1 MKLLQSPKVIGE
13 IDYSRMAEILPLKAW
28 RYAEALTPKMEELT
42 APLFDVVS
50 TRQRQLLYENPLNS
64 IHLSVP
70 QGNNP
75 SQNALETLIKWKSE
89 GVIQQDTLPGIYV
102 YYQYF
107 RLPGEHDER
116 CRKGFITQIKA
127 YDWSEEVILRHENT
141 IVSAVNDRIDLLK
154 TTQIQAS
161 PTHGLYEDKDEQ
173 LEYYMDEAISNPL
186 YELEDYQ
193 GVREVMGIIQNPEII
208 KHFLKVLKDKQV
220 ILADGH
226 HRIEGA
232 IEYRKSM
239 RGKLPDKKWKGYD
252 YHLMYLTNTSGNHLK
267 ILPTHRLYYGL
278 ELTHVD
284 CLGKIQEW
292 FQVKKFADP
301 EELGAYAFHKPHT
314 FGLVMGEESYTLQL
328 KSEMMDQL
336 NVHLPESIRQLDLSV
351 LHEVLFGRIL
361 GIPVA
366 EQRNSDQI
374 FYERNF
380 SKCIQQV
387 RSGQA
392 SFAIITRELELEQV
406 LEVCRSG
413 QVMPQKSTYFYPKAL
428 GGLLFA
434 SIKQDE
440 FDFEYESFL

>member
-1 MKLLQSPKVIGE
+1 
-13 IDYSRMAEILPLKAW
+13 MAEILPLKAW
-28 RYAEALTPKMEELT
+28 RYAEYLTPKMEELT

-50 TRQRQLLYENPLNS
+50 PKQRQLLYENPLNS

-70 QGNNP
+70 QGDDP
-75 SQNALETLIKWKSE
+75 ALNALETLRKWKAD
-89 GVIQQDTLPGIYV
+89 GIIQQDKKPGIYV

-107 RLPGEHDER
+107 RLPGEPNER
-116 CRKGFITQIKA
+116 CRKGFIAQIKA
-127 YDWSEEVILRHENT
+127 YDWSEGVILRHENT

-154 TTQIQAS
+154 KTQIQAS
-161 PTHGLYEDKDEQ
+161 PTHGLYEDPEEQ
-173 LEYYMDEAISNPL
+173 LENYMDAAISNPL

-193 GVREVMGIIQNPEII
+193 GVREAMAVIQDPEII
-208 KHFLKVLKDKQV
+208 KIFLKVLKNKQV

-239 RGKLPDKKWKGYD
+239 QGELPDKKWKGFD

-267 ILPTHRLYYGL
+267 ILPTHRLFYGL
-278 ELTHVD
+278 ELSQAEFLVEI
-284 CLGKIQEW
+284 KKW
-292 FQVKKFADP
+292 FDVKKFADP
-301 EELGAYAFHKPHT
+301 EELGGYAFHKPHT

-328 KSEMMDQL
+328 KAGKIDQINL
-336 NVHLPESIRQLDLSV
+336 DLPESIRQLDLSV
-351 LHEVLFGRIL
+351 LHEVVFARIL
-361 GIPVA
+361 GIQPKD
-366 EQRNSDQI
+366 QRNSDQI
-374 FYERNF
+374 VYERNF

-387 RSGQA
+387 RSSEA

-413 QVMPQKSTYFYPKAL
+413 EVMPQKSTYFYPKAL

-440 FDFEYESFL
+440 FEFDYGTFIE